1 MKRSLQAAAL
11 WGEASLGT
19 ASRASGQHLQC
30 TAESSCAPWG
40 SGCASGDNEVTS
52 PERRPCSRGPL
63 AASLLTRSLPVT
75 AVVPRLSEG
84 ICHKTWWAGWR
95 AAGSWPDAARI
106 GLPPRFLSH
115 FAALLFPFC
124 SLDLELLI
132 FFFFFPSAALLWFLA
147 DKASFSP
154 DLKSRVFQAPG
165 GIHAA
170 TDRAGRRTAA
180 TFTDCGQGQQ
190 GRQLLG
196 HGAPWRKQTLT
207 ALWREGGLSSK

>member
-1 MKRSLQAAAL
+1 MRLPAQRDAPAA
-11 WGEASLGT
+11 G
-19 ASRASGQHLQC
+19 ASGRQPAHS
-30 TAESSCAPWG
+30 EP
-40 SGCASGDNEVTS
+40 SGDSCGS
-52 PERRPCSRGPL
+52 PAVGGHLSQDLVGRLEGCRQL
-63 AASLLTRSLPVT
+63 ARCCQDQPSPQVF
-75 AVVPRLSEG
+75 
-84 ICHKTWWAGWR
+84 K
-95 AAGSWPDAARI
+95 
-106 GLPPRFLSH
+106 
-115 FAALLFPFC
+115 PFC
-124 SLDLELLI
+124 SFAISFLLPR
-132 FFFFFPSAALLWFLA
+132 FGAVNFFFFPSAALLWFLA